1 MALGAWLVVVV
12 VVVLGFI
19 LAEFVDEVL
28 VVQLPLRVLDFT
40 DGLSL
45 EFGLELMY
53 EPTRHFLVSLQF
65 QRFLLLLVELID
77 PLNTLFI
84 ILRAALLLIRPIS
97 SLSLI

>member
-53 EPTRHFLVSLQF
+53 EPARHFLVSLQF
-65 QRFLLLLVELID
+65 QRFLLLLVEW
-77 PLNTLFI
+77 
-84 ILRAALLLIRPIS
+84 LLKQRHL
-97 SLSLI
+97 